1 MITKKTVELELE
13 CLKRLREELVEALDR
28 YAIQVCRVF
37 NLVRKTETNEVWLD
51 ESIYQTE
58 VTELVKAVHKAD
70 NELGVTHEL

>member
-28 YAIQVCRVF
+28 YAIQVTRVS
-37 NLVRKTETNEVWLD
+37 NLVCKTETNEVWLD
-51 ESIYQTE
+51 ESICQTE